1 MTDDWTRVDIR
12 HLNPLNIM
20 DPATFQNHIDIG
32 GKNVTKW
39 LYDRKISWSLSYK
52 MHPMGPMGSEPVLL
66 FEHEKD
72 AALFIMRWC

>member
-1 MTDDWTRVDIR
+1 MTEDWTRVDIR
-12 HLNPLNIM
+12 HLDPLNIM

-39 LYDRKISWSLSYK
+39 LNDRKISWSLSYK
-52 MHPMGPMGSEPVLL
+52 MNIMGAEPVLL